1 MAQTAFKGQ
10 PVNTV
15 GRLPSIGETVR
26 FSSLVKGDLSL
37 ASQLDYAGKYK
48 ILNIFPSIDTGV
60 CAASVRRFNQEA
72 ANLKNTVVLNV
83 SVDLPFAMSRFC
95 GAEGIKNCET
105 LSAFKSDLGK
115 SWGLTMT
122 DSPLAGLLARAVFVL
137 SPDDKV
143 LHAELVSDIVNEP
156 NYEAALKAVK

>member
-1 MAQTAFKGQ
+1 MAQTALKGQ
-10 PVNTV
+10 PVQTV
-15 GRLPSIGETVR
+15 GKIPSVGQSVHYG
-26 FSSLVKGDLSL
+26 SLLRNDLSL
-37 ASQLDYAGKYK
+37 VSQLDYKGKYK
-48 ILNIFPSIDTGV
+48 IISIFPSIDTGV

-72 ANLKNTVVLNV
+72 SQLKNTVVLNV
-83 SVDLPFAMSRFC
+83 SLDLPFAMGRFC

-105 LSAFKSDLGK
+105 LSAFRSDLGK
-115 SWGLTMT
+115 SWGLTMI

-156 NYEAALKAVK
+156 NYEAALKAVQ